1 MSVEDSLLVLVM
13 KEELSGDIEPV
24 MMSVRG
30 YLLVLVMSKELFGD
44 DSKGYFRQRW

>member
-1 MSVEDSLLVLVM
+1 M
-13 KEELSGDIEPV
+13 SGDIEPV